1 MDATTHPDDPLR
13 RTLELTV
20 LSLEELR
27 EDRKHT
33 ARSLYVVVRAESIN
47 CYATG
52 TAAEG
57 CGGKPSWN
65 EKLVVD
71 VPVHARS
78 ITLEVKRK
86 NAPGVKDVGVARIAV
101 SDFLG
106 GAVPDERLRFLSYR
120 LRDWQGRRSGVLNF
134 SVRARTPEK
143 VCSCSGDVVIGVPV
157 WWYNRDGMQQCL
169 KKEQD

>member
-1 MDATTHPDDPLR
+1 MDATTHPQGPLR
-13 RTLELTV
+13 RTLEITV

-27 EDRKHT
+27 EDWKHT
-33 ARSLYVVVRAESIN
+33 AQSLYVVVRAESIN

-57 CGGKPSWN
+57 GNPTWN

-71 VPVHARS
+71 VPAHARS
-78 ITLEVKRK
+78 ITLEVKCK

-106 GAVPDERLRFLSYR
+106 GAEPDERLQFLSYG
-120 LRDWQGRRSGVLNF
+120 LRDWEGRRSGVLNF
-134 SVRARTPEK
+134 SVRATAPEK
-143 VCSCSGDVVIGVPV
+143 VCSSSGDVVIGVPV
-157 WWYNRDGMQQCL
+157 WRDHRDGMEQYL
-169 KKEQD
+169 EKEQD